1 MKPVRKALSR
11 MSVEGGSVLGGKSRD
26 FEFLFE
32 IGSLRNIPRA
42 WIQHLG
48 VPCAS
53 TLEHTLRVIFLA
65 LLIAR
70 RENKKG
76 NMSDEDT
83 IIRMALVH
91 DLAEARTADLAYV
104 HKVYTKTDDARA
116 ARDLF
121 ASTSFTD
128 LEDVLAQY
136 EKRDSI
142 EAKIV
147 KDADNLDVDV
157 ELKELEERGHRLP
170 AKWVK
175 MRKFVRDKKLYTKT
189 AKTLWDKLQKADVT
203 AWHMEANKWKK
214 LPNAGR

>member
-1 MKPVRKALSR
+1 
-11 MSVEGGSVLGGKSRD
+11 MSSKGESASGGKSCD
-26 FEFLFE
+26 LEFLFE

-48 VPCAS
+48 VPVAS

-70 RENKKG
+70 REDKG
-76 NMSDEDT
+76 DENT
-83 IIRMALVH
+83 IIKMALVH
-91 DLAEARTADLAYV
+91 DLAETRTADLAYV

-121 ASTSFTD
+121 ASTSLADF
-128 LEDVLAQY
+128 EKILAQY

-147 KDADNLDVDV
+147 KDADNLDIDV
-157 ELKELEERGHRLP
+157 ELKELEEQGHKLP
-170 AKWVK
+170 AKWMK

-189 AKTLWDKLQKADVT
+189 AKTLWDKLQKANVAT
-203 AWHMEANKWKK
+203 WHIEANKWKK